1 MKNSQIH
8 YIRRLEQT
16 QFSIRNYEDLNLLE
30 ETRVP
35 LQEIKQMKY
44 KHLNQRKQ
52 YLNHSGSYNKKNTL
66 DSDYLNSSKLIN
78 EPLNKAGIIYPTEN
92 NRLIKVSNS
101 RSLNQKSKNFL
112 NRIKNVNISNFRD
125 HQGLLLQHYLKI
137 RVSIK
142 LI

>member
-1 MKNSQIH
+1 M
-8 YIRRLEQT
+8 
-16 QFSIRNYEDLNLLE
+16 
-30 ETRVP
+30 
-35 LQEIKQMKY
+35 
-44 KHLNQRKQ
+44 
-52 YLNHSGSYNKKNTL
+52 
-66 DSDYLNSSKLIN
+66 
-78 EPLNKAGIIYPTEN
+78 IYPTEN

-112 NRIKNVNISNFRD
+112 YRIKNVNISNFRD